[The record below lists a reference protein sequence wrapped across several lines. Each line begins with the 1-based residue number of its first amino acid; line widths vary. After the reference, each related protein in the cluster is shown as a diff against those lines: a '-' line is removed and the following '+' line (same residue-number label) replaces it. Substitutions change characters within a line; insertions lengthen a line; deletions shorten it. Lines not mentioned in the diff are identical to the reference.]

1 MGPPLRERS
10 LPAARASR
18 LWCAACSKARQP
30 DSARALPPRR
40 AEQSAQSICRPP
52 PRCGGDPPSAHESAR
67 LPNEVDHRAQV
78 ERPPVG
84 GNDHSCGSRSGHS
97 SHRRTHHTRRAKQ
110 LSPFPPFDVKR
121 GVDRQPGQLGQ
132 HGPRPGDRRHLDRA
146 ERARTGRASGTSNVP
161 PTSQVT
167 ALARRTP
174 RLRACSR
181 TRCERR

>member
-10 LPAARASR
+10 LPAARRPGSGAPRAARHGSQTRRGLGHRAAQSSQHSR
-18 LWCAACSKARQP
+18 SAAR
-30 DSARALPPRR
+30 RR
-40 AEQSAQSICRPP
+40 AAAA
-52 PRCGGDPPSAHESAR
+52 DPSSAHESAR